1 MDISSLRD
9 YYTGHQPTLMG
20 QRGGSAVLVPLVEH
34 QGETCLLYEVRSASI
49 RQPGEIC
56 FPGGK
61 KEQGETP
68 LQCALRETREE
79 LGIPENAVSVI
90 GPMDFVYIR
99 AHNLLRPFLAAV
111 DPVALAAIHPDPA
124 EVADTLLLPLHWL
137 KEHPP
142 EIYTYQQRIDIPDF
156 PYQYAG
162 VRPDYHWRPC
172 YLEVP
177 VYHGTP
183 RPLWGITAR
192 ITMDVVTHLR

>member
-1 MDISSLRD
+1 M
-9 YYTGHQPTLMG
+9 
-20 QRGGSAVLVPLVEH
+20 
-34 QGETCLLYEVRSASI
+34 
-49 RQPGEIC
+49 
-56 FPGGK
+56 
-61 KEQGETP
+61 
-68 LQCALRETREE
+68 
-79 LGIPENAVSVI
+79 GIPENAVSVI

-111 DPVALAAIHPDPA
+111 DPAALAAIHPDPA

-142 EIYTYQQRIDIPDF
+142 EIYTYQQRIDIPGF
-156 PYQYAG
+156 PYQDAG

-192 ITMDVVTHLR
+192 ITMDVVAHLR

>member
-99 AHNLLRPFLAAV
+99 AHNLLRPF
-111 DPVALAAIHPDPA
+111 
-124 EVADTLLLPLHWL
+124 
-137 KEHPP
+137 
-142 EIYTYQQRIDIPDF
+142 
-156 PYQYAG
+156 
-162 VRPDYHWRPC
+162 
-172 YLEVP
+172 
-177 VYHGTP
+177 
-183 RPLWGITAR
+183 
-192 ITMDVVTHLR
+192 